1 MNIKL
6 LDKNRN
12 IIGEADNFYS
22 LIWHRKYFDISTFEL
37 VCAPNDALL
46 ETAYLYRADARETG
60 RVERV
65 QYEQTDT
72 GALMFTISGRF
83 LESYLSDRIIY
94 PTYNTYSAK
103 QAGTI
108 ISDLIQLN
116 LVAPA
121 DSARKLLN
129 SKIGTVA
136 STPNVDA
143 LQISYDNLAEYI
155 YELCLQNG
163 CSVRAEF
170 DFLDTNAITFSVWNG
185 KDRTQDQ
192 ELNNPAVFANEFDN
206 INTLNYSDDITDYR
220 NYAYI
225 AGEDGGSN
233 RVFAYINNVLSGE
246 ERRELFVDA
255 RDLQSEDEDGNP
267 ISATVYTNMLLQ
279 RGREKIAEWLRLQTV
294 DCEISAHNKSLIYK
308 EDYDLGDIC
317 TVKYEAAWIIAE
329 KRITEIIETWEENA
343 LNISAVFGED
353 TLNFWNIGRHR

>member
-12 IIGEADNFYS
+12 IIGEVDNFYS
-22 LIWHRKYFDISTFEL
+22 LIWHRKYFDTGAFEL

-46 ETAYLYRADARETG
+46 ETAYLYRADAKETG

-72 GALMFTISGRF
+72 GALMFTVSGRF

-94 PTYNTYSAK
+94 PTYTTYSAK
-103 QAGTI
+103 QTGAVI
-108 ISDLIQLN
+108 ADLIRLN
-116 LVAPA
+116 LIAPS
-121 DSARKLLN
+121 DNARKLAN
-129 SKIGTVA
+129 SKMGTVEA
-136 STPNVDA
+136 TPNIEA
-143 LQISYDNLAEYI
+143 LQISYDNLSEYI

-163 CSVRAEF
+163 CSVRAVF
-170 DFLDTNAITFSVWNG
+170 DFDTNEIVFEVWNG

-206 INTLNYSDDITDYR
+206 INTLNYTDDITDYR

-225 AGEDGGSN
+225 AGEDGGTN
-233 RVFAYINNVLSGE
+233 RVIKTINNVLNGE

-267 ISATVYTNMLLQ
+267 ISSTAYTNMLLQ

-294 DCEISAHNKSLIYK
+294 DCDISVHNKSLIYK

-317 TVKYEAAWIIAE
+317 TVKYEAAGIIAE

-353 TLNFWNIGRHR
+353 TLNFWSIGRHR